1 MSLPKSFWISIVFV
15 LFVINIIFSI
25 LLLRREP
32 QIEQIES
39 QYDYKLVNLKRIC
52 ELQATISANDIEKVI
67 CTYPYKYNCYDLC
80 VFVPPFPCG
89 DCITEQFFLIQDYL
103 TSNQNRKI
111 FILVSQE
118 RLRDTKAAFSGYNN
132 VTIMPYQTDHLDDSE
147 LTYID
152 GLIFFYY
159 DDGKV
164 LDIFISN
171 KIFPE
176 LTTKYLSKIS
186 MRN

>member
-1 MSLPKSFWISIVFV
+1 M
-15 LFVINIIFSI
+15 
-25 LLLRREP
+25 
-32 QIEQIES
+32 
-39 QYDYKLVNLKRIC
+39 
-52 ELQATISANDIEKVI
+52 
-67 CTYPYKYNCYDLC
+67 
-80 VFVPPFPCG
+80 
-89 DCITEQFFLIQDYL
+89 IQDYL
-103 TSNQNRKI
+103 KSNQNRKI